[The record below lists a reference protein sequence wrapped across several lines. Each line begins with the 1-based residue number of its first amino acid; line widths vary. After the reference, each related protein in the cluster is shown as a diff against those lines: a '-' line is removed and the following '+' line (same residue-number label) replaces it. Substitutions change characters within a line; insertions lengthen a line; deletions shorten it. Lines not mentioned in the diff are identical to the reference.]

1 MAKGIIDVIKYEGD
15 NKTFIYKYPA
25 EDFNFGTQ
33 LIVHQSQE
41 AVLFQDGKALQ
52 SFQAGAYTL
61 DTKNYPILRNALS
74 VLAGGKD
81 IFHSEVYFINLTTQL
96 GIKWGTD
103 SKVRLF
109 DPLSGLHLELGASG
123 TFNLKVNDGRK
134 LLIKV
139 VGTSGGFRQEEIFG
153 SVGYPLD
160 SSLSAFRGM
169 IVSKVKSALARTIR
183 EEKINI
189 LEVDEHLNELS
200 EKLRLEINPVLEE
213 YGMYVPEFFISTI
226 QTPDD
231 DRNFMRMKEQYAARY
246 LKVEEQ
252 RILKAEAE
260 AAREVVIVEAE
271 TAAQKK
277 MIEAQA
283 QAAAEA
289 VIGRGHGEA
298 LRAQGATY
306 GMESA
311 RMIGVKAAENESGNG
326 ALVSD
331 LVQAGIGLGVG
342 AQVARQVVGTM
353 NGGIEASE
361 PHASPAGGVEGWE
374 CPSCHYMRNKG
385 NFCEECGTKRP
396 SENSAWTCSQCGM
409 SGLSGKFCPNCGAKR
424 GE

>member
-1 MAKGIIDVIKYEGD
+1 MAKGLFDVIKYEGD
-15 NKTFIYKYPA
+15 NRTFIYKYPS

-61 DTKNYPILRNALS
+61 DTKNYPVLRNALS
-74 VLAGGKD
+74 ALAGGKD
-81 IFHSEVYFINLTTQL
+81 LFHSEVYFINLTTQL

-109 DPLSGLHLELGASG
+109 DTLSGLHLELGASG
-123 TFNLKVNDGRK
+123 TFNLKVSDGRK

-139 VGTSGGFRQEEIFG
+139 VGTSGGFTQEEIFG
-153 SVGYPLD
+153 SVGYSLE

-169 IVSKVKSALARTIR
+169 IVSKVKSALARSIR
-183 EEKINI
+183 EENIHI
-189 LEVDEHLNELS
+189 LEIDEHLGELS
-200 EKLRLEINPVLEE
+200 EKLRSEINPVLDE
-213 YGMYVPEFFISTI
+213 YGMYMPEFFITTI
-226 QTPDD
+226 QTPDE
-231 DRNFMRMKEQYAARY
+231 DRNFLRMKEQYAARY

-260 AAREVVIVEAE
+260 AAREVVLVEAE

-283 QAAAEA
+283 QASAEA

-298 LRAQGATY
+298 LRAQGANY

-326 ALVSD
+326 SFVSD
-331 LVQAGIGLGVG
+331 LAQAGIGLGVG
-342 AQVARQVVGTM
+342 AQVARQVAGIV
-353 NGGIEASE
+353 NGGMEANGPDAPLS
-361 PHASPAGGVEGWE
+361 SVEGWV
-374 CPSCHYMRNKG
+374 CPSCHHGG
-385 NFCEECGTKRP
+385 NRGKFCEECGVKRP
-396 SENSAWTCSQCGM
+396 SESSIWTCPQCGM
-409 SGLSGKFCPNCGAKR
+409 GDLFGKFCPNCGAKR
-424 GE
+424 GD